1 MNRCAIASREHC
13 RPQPKVKIFYERK
26 SKKKEQKPKRR
37 VPVTASIAWPTSIRE
52 MDERSKIRWQHRLK
66 REHPTGTERRSLLEE
81 CGWKGGDSGLL
92 GERANLCPTKKQKN
106 SLDSDRPSHGRRL
119 RLTENPIWVVSV
131 RGMLRRQSRE
141 TASRC
146 LCAQNRKTTPPTA
159 TCSRIGFEVLN
170 SQYAVASQ
178 VSGDLQLHFG
188 THFSSTGIQPTQ
200 ICARVSHSG

>member
-13 RPQPKVKIFYERK
+13 RPQPKVKIFSERK

-92 GERANLCPTKKQKN
+92 GARENLCPTKNKKTH
-106 SLDSDRPSHGRRL
+106 LTPTGLLMEGDSAQNLRRGVDECNRDVSPITNQGRFIQGDVVTLSSSSQIPPIQVVPYHSPFVSTESPNACCPLVDRNGSDLVARSG
-119 RLTENPIWVVSV
+119 SV
-131 RGMLRRQSRE
+131 RIG
-141 TASRC
+141 A
-146 LCAQNRKTTPPTA
+146 TTH
-159 TCSRIGFEVLN
+159 
-170 SQYAVASQ
+170 Q
-178 VSGDLQLHFG
+178 
-188 THFSSTGIQPTQ
+188 
-200 ICARVSHSG
+200 